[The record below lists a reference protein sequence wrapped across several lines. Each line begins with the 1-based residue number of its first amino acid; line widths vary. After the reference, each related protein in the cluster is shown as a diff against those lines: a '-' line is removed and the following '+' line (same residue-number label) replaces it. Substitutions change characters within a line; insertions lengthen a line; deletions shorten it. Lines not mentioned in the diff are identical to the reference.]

1 MNWVP
6 PFAGTT
12 YNKTLTTI
20 RRFENLFQTDYG
32 YTDSRIKFA
41 GDGPNYIQKPFTVE
55 GLARKVKDV
64 LKKMQMDQ
72 HFYKNLTFN
81 TNHKEEWQSS

>member
-6 PFAGTT
+6 AFAGTT

-20 RRFENLFQTDYG
+20 RRFENLFQTDSG

-41 GDGPNYIQKPFTVE
+41 ADGPNYIQKPFTVE
-55 GLARKVKDV
+55 GLARKVRDV
-64 LKKMQMDQ
+64 LKKTADGSKLLQ
-72 HFYKNLTFN
+72 TFDIQY
-81 TNHKEEWQSS
+81 QS